1 MKVTKTR
8 VRLLSGD
15 GIYAIASVTIDG
27 KLTINDIK
35 VERKDEEIIL
45 KFPSTENAKRNN
57 QHSIIPDES
66 LFKEIKA
73 KVIEKI
79 NEFS

>member
-1 MKVTKTR
+1 MNRRIR
-8 VRLLSGD
+8 VLQTLPRF
-15 GIYAIASVTIDG
+15 
-27 KLTINDIK
+27 NIK
-35 VERKDEEIIL
+35 IRSIL
-45 KFPSTENAKRNN
+45 P
-57 QHSIIPDES
+57 IPDES